1 MTHRPATDPALPSP
15 LAAGRKDDKEAGKD
29 EGLGVARRL
38 FDSRIIHVHG
48 GVDDKLAQRVVGEL
62 LALDAADPEAPITLF
77 LNSPGG
83 SVTSGFA
90 IYDIMRFIRPE
101 IRVVCTGLTASIA
114 TIILQ
119 GATPGQRYTLP
130 STRLLIHQPLIPS
143 TVFGPASDLEITAR
157 EIIKTRQR
165 INKLLADATGQKL
178 DKVEKDTQRDYWLT
192 ADESVAYGLVDG
204 IVTELSAL
212 DAG

>member
-1 MTHRPATDPALPSP
+1 
-15 LAAGRKDDKEAGKD
+15 
-29 EGLGVARRL
+29 
-38 FDSRIIHVHG
+38 
-48 GVDDKLAQRVVGEL
+48 
-62 LALDAADPEAPITLF
+62 
-77 LNSPGG
+77 
-83 SVTSGFA
+83 VTSGFA

-204 IVTELSAL
+204 IITELSAL